1 MPKKI
6 KHTKKQV
13 SMFIV
18 HLIVYLVASAAMWF
32 SLGPNDYPWPAWV
45 IATWGLMVV
54 GHACT
59 IWYNYED
66 RGMDEFKRQ
75 LNN

>member
-1 MPKKI
+1 
-6 KHTKKQV
+6 
-13 SMFIV
+13 MFFV
-18 HLIVYLVASAAMWF
+18 HLVVFAIANAIMWYT
-32 SLGPNDYPWPAWV
+32 LYAGADGWVYPWPAW
-45 IATWGLMVV
+45 ITATWALLVV